1 MSELKDITFK
11 PEGFAAC
18 LEGLSGQVQSV
29 AESIASRASGYIT
42 QGGGGFHVEMT
53 SMARYQDASYGVSR
67 PVAYV
72 VSNDDETAAEEA
84 EHKILSKAVG
94 G

>member
-1 MSELKDITFK
+1 MSGLEKIEFK
-11 PEGFAAC
+11 PEGFAEC
-18 LEGLSGQVQSV
+18 LQGLSGQVQSV
-29 AESIASRASGYIT
+29 ADGIASRASGFIT

-53 SMARYQDASYGVSR
+53 TMPRYQDSSYGVSR

-72 VSNDDETAAEEA
+72 VSNDEETAKEEA

-94 G
+94 R